1 MNRRDIFKSA
11 LAGGALGF
19 CVPFA
24 HAADYRGRLFVFVQA
39 EGGWDPTSFCD
50 PKANQPG
57 ERAINH
63 WAAED
68 DIQQA
73 GGVAYAP
80 FAGNGRF
87 FEKYHRRML
96 VVNGVDTQTNSHDTG
111 TRYVWSGRNSDGY
124 PSLTALLAAQHGVG
138 LSIPYL
144 TFGGYS
150 PTHGVTKA
158 LRFGGASR
166 LRELFEPSRRFRA
179 SNRRMIEDY
188 SVVRSKES
196 PASASLMPREVRN
209 RADFESAFNG
219 ENFLTFADALP
230 DELEGGLRT
239 QAQLAVAAFESGVAV
254 SADLHLEGFDTHGN
268 HDQSQAQALTQL
280 TDGVDYLW
288 DLAEE
293 RGIADRLVVVMGSD
307 FGRTNYYNE
316 NDGKDHWP
324 IGSYIVME
332 KNQPWTDRA
341 VGETDGLHFAQRINP
356 ATLQRDYNGAIIH
369 PRHVHKALRR
379 HLGIESSPAAKR
391 FPINHTEDFAFF
403 G

>member
-1 MNRRDIFKSA
+1 MNRRDILKNT
-11 LAGGALGF
+11 LAAGTLGF
-19 CVPFA
+19 CVPIA
-24 HAADYRGRLFVFVQA
+24 RAADYAGRLFVFVQA
-39 EGGWDPTSFCD
+39 TGGWDPTSFCD

-57 ERAINH
+57 ERIINN
-63 WAAED
+63 WAEED
-68 DIQQA
+68 DVRQA
-73 GGVAYAP
+73 GGIAYAP
-80 FAGNGRF
+80 FAANERF

-96 VVNGVDTQTNSHDTG
+96 AINGVDTQTNSHDTG

-124 PSLTALLAAQHGVG
+124 PSLTALLAGRHGPG
-138 LSIPYL
+138 LSMPYL
-144 TFGGYS
+144 TFAGYS
-150 PTHGVTKA
+150 PTQGVTRA
-158 LRFGGASR
+158 LRFGRADG
-166 LRELFEPSRRFRA
+166 LRSLFRPFESHRG
-179 SNRRMIEDY
+179 SNGRMIEDY
-188 SVVRSKES
+188 AAARGKVS
-196 PASASLMPREVRN
+196 PRVEDVMPRQLRN

-219 ENFLTFADALP
+219 ENFLAFADTLP

-239 QAQLAVAAFESGVAV
+239 QAQLVVAAFEAGVAV
-254 SADLHLEGFDTHGN
+254 SADLEIGGFDTHGN
-268 HDQSQAQALTQL
+268 HDQSHAQALTQL

-316 NDGKDHWP
+316 NEGKDHWP

-391 FPINHTEDFAFF
+391 FPINHTEHFAFF